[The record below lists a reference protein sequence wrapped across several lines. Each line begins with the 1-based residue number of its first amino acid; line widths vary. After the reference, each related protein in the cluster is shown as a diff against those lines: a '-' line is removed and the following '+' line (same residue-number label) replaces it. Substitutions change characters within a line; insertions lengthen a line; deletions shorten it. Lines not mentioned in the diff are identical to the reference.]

1 MYLSCFTHSSTDGH
15 LGCFR
20 ILATVNNTALNI
32 GVLMFFL
39 ISVLGFFGYISRS
52 GIAGLYGNS
61 VFKFFQEPPKCFLPL
76 SFLLERASISHVERL
91 GFAAS

>member
-1 MYLSCFTHSSTDGH
+1 MYHSFLICSSTDEH
-15 LGCFR
+15 LGYFQ
-20 ILATVNNTALNI
+20 ILVIVNNTALNI